1 MTALREPTREET
13 QLEFGDLDLPTVVLL
28 TAIFVWVGWF
38 GWLALGRYSAF
49 SFGAFDLGIFDQGA
63 WLISRGDLSPFITL
77 RGLPLF
83 ADHSS
88 YLLFLVAPIYL
99 VWADPRVLVLLAVL
113 APAAAVWLAYRI
125 GIAEGLRPWV
135 AATIGLAL
143 LLHPAVAWTPWD
155 AFHPE
160 TLTIP
165 LLPASYLAARKGRFT
180 LAVILGVLVL
190 LAKEDAFLVVM
201 PLAAYFWWRW
211 PENRRA
217 AWWLGMSA
225 VAIAAVNLLVVLP
238 GLSPTGE
245 LIYSGRL
252 DGPWTSR
259 LTMSRLSYLAVVLV
273 PAATS
278 LAAPRLL
285 AVAGPATFLNLWSSF
300 PYQHE
305 IRWHYTAY
313 LLGVLAMA
321 APVGMKRLGD
331 RFGDRLGVGFVSEK
345 GAVGKRLHLAVLIV
359 VAAIGTL
366 HLAGPDLTAKG
377 VWAGQP
383 ADESAAMS
391 EALSVIPDDAVVA
404 ASYLLAPHLAHRS
417 NIYML
422 PNPWEEDIWGVN
434 DTEPPPHDP
443 SNVEWVAVQNEHAG
457 EEVQQIRD
465 DLLASGWEVVAT
477 GDTVDVLTRSPG

>member
-125 GIAEGLRPWV
+125 GVAEGLRPWV
-135 AATIGLAL
+135 AAAIGLAL

-225 VAIAAVNLLVVLP
+225 VVIAAVNLLVVLP